1 MHSPSE
7 PATARRTAAGGF
19 LLVALAAA
27 LWGSDA
33 LFRRGLATEL
43 PSSTLVAYEHLILA
57 VLVAPVLWRSR
68 EAFASF
74 DRTDWAAAIVI
85 GGGSSALATLLFTMA
100 FRYGDP
106 VTPLLLQKLQPL
118 VAVAG
123 AALLLGERVLPRY
136 WTYLL
141 VALAGAV
148 LVSIPDLGSASVSG
162 AAPALLAV
170 GAAALWGL
178 GTVLGRHLTSKV
190 GTLPLTSLRFSIG
203 LPVAA
208 VLVLIDQGPAGYMAV
223 TTADFVPLL
232 LLALVPG
239 LLALL
244 LYYRGLHDT
253 PASLATLAE
262 LAFPLSAVSIN
273 YLVFDGTLTSTQWIG
288 IGVLT
293 ATIAVLS
300 YRSRTRRSEAL
311 GVRVA
316 RSRGLVPQGN

>member
-1 MHSPSE
+1 MSDPSI
-7 PATARRTAAGGF
+7 TARRTATAGF
-19 LLVALAAA
+19 VLVAVAAA

-33 LFRRGLATEL
+33 LFRRELATEL

-57 VLVAPVLWRSR
+57 ALVAPVLWRSR
-68 EAFASF
+68 RVFRAFN
-74 DRTDWAAAIVI
+74 RTDWLFAIVI

-118 VAVAG
+118 VAVGG
-123 AALLLGERVLPRY
+123 ASLILGERVLPRY
-136 WTYLL
+136 WTYLA
-141 VALAGAV
+141 VALAGAL
-148 LVSIPDLGSASVSG
+148 LVSLPDPTAASVSS

-208 VLVLIDQGPAGYMAV
+208 LLVLFDQGPSGYVAV
-223 TTADFVPLL
+223 TAADFVPLL

-239 LLALL
+239 LIALL
-244 LYYRGLHDT
+244 LYYRGLKDT

-273 YLVFDGTLTSTQWIG
+273 YLVFDAQLTDTQWVG
-288 IGVLT
+288 IALLT

-300 YRSRTRRSEAL
+300 YRSRTRQSEAL
-311 GVRVA
+311 GVRVT
-316 RSRGLVPQGN
+316 RRGLVPQGTGS